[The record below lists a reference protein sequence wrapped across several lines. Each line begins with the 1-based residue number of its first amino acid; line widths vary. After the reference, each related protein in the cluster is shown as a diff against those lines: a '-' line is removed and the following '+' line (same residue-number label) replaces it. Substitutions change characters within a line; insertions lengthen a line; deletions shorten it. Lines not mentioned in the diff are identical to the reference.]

1 MDIYQIF
8 VTHNR
13 MWSGQEILVFGIIFM
28 IVLFCCVCAVRCG
41 KINKVQAAAGLLLLV
56 FLGIVYGS
64 TVFTRSVG
72 TRQYELIPF
81 WSWWEVISHH
91 DQSLL
96 QEDLLNCMLLMPMG
110 VLLPLMVKKKVHSW
124 QAFLAGICVS
134 ACIEI
139 SQLIFLR
146 GLFEWDDMIHNAF
159 GCMVGCILCNMVVR
173 RDNKIRKKNKAEGQ
187 SS

>member
-1 MDIYQIF
+1 MYF
-8 VTHNR
+8 L
-13 MWSGQEILVFGIIFM
+13 E
-28 IVLFCCVCAVRCG
+28 LF
-41 KINKVQAAAGLLLLV
+41 
-56 FLGIVYGS
+56 VYGS

-96 QEDLLNCMLLMPMG
+96 QEDLLKCMLLMPMG
-110 VLLPLMVKKKVHSW
+110 VLLPLMVEEKSIPE
-124 QAFLAGICVS
+124 AFLAGICVI

>member
-8 VTHNR
+8 ITHNR
-13 MWSGQEILVFGIIFM
+13 MWSGREILVFGIIFG
-28 IVLFCCVCAVRCG
+28 VALFGCVCAVRGG
-41 KINKVQAAAGLLLLV
+41 KINKIQAAAGLALLV

-81 WSWWEVISHH
+81 WSWWEVILHH

-96 QEDLLNCMLLMPMG
+96 QEDLLNCLLLMPMG
-110 VLLPLMVKKKVHSW
+110 VLLPLMGKKKVHPW

-146 GLFEWDDMIHNAF
+146 GLFEWDDMIHNSF
-159 GCMVGCILCNMVVR
+159 GCMMGCIVCNLL
-173 RDNKIRKKNKAEGQ
+173 IRSYHSLKKGQ
-187 SS
+187 NS

>member
-8 VTHNR
+8 ITHNR
-13 MWSGQEILVFGIIFM
+13 MWSGQEILVFGIIFAV
-28 IVLFCCVCAVRCG
+28 VLFGCVRAVRCG
-41 KINKVQAAAGLLLLV
+41 KINKIQAAAGLALLV

-81 WSWWEVISHH
+81 WSWREVIVHH

-96 QEDLLNCMLLMPMG
+96 QEDLLNCLLLMPMG
-110 VLLPLMVKKKVHSW
+110 VLLPLMVKRKVYPW

-159 GCMVGCILCNMVVR
+159 GCMVGCIICNMLIC
-173 RDNKIRKKNKAEGQ
+173 RDNGIRKENRSKRQK
-187 SS
+187 S